1 MTQRTSGIPWGEIET
16 LFLDAG
22 NTLISIDFA
31 WVGALLAERGVAV
44 DPAGL
49 SRAEAAARPSLSE
62 WLGGRRS
69 TEDEETFRFYVRNVL
84 ERLGPVAERGPG
96 AAGELADALVP
107 LLRRR
112 GEANRLWRTVMPGV
126 PEALARFRELG
137 LQLVVVSN
145 SDGSCER
152 GLEAAGLRSY
162 FDAVLDSTLVG
173 YEKPDPRF
181 FEQALAAAGT
191 PPERVVH
198 VGDLFHV
205 DVRGARAAG
214 IHPVLLDPHGDW
226 PELGCERVR
235 DLGELAVR
243 LAASRGGAAQ
253 R

>member
-1 MTQRTSGIPWGEIET
+1 MSRIPWREIQT

-31 WVGALLAERGVAV
+31 WVSALLTERGVAV
-44 DPAGL
+44 DPEGL
-49 SRAEAAARPSLSE
+49 ARAEAAARPSLSE
-62 WLGGRRS
+62 WLGGQPS
-69 TEDEETFRFYVRNVL
+69 TEGEEVFRFYVRNVL
-84 ERLGPVAERGPG
+84 ARLAPVAERGPS

-107 LLRRR
+107 VLRRR
-112 GEANRLWRTVMPGV
+112 GEANRLWRAVIPGV

-152 GLEAAGLRSY
+152 GLEAAGLRGY
-162 FDAVLDSTLVG
+162 FDAVLDSGLVG

-181 FEQALAAAGT
+181 FEHALAAAGT
-191 PPERVVH
+191 PRERVVH
-198 VGDLFHV
+198 VGDLFHA

-226 PELGCERVR
+226 PEMGCERAR
-235 DLGELAVR
+235 DLGELAAR
-243 LAASRGGAAQ
+243 LAAARGGAGD